1 MTVSDPIAD
10 MLTRIRNAHM
20 ARHEVLL
27 VPASKTKLAIAQL
40 LKEQRFIQDFDTV
53 RSATPQ
59 RVLRIRLAYGARGE
73 PAIQGL
79 RRISRP
85 GLRVYVQK
93 EEIPRVFGGL
103 GVAIVSTSQGIMP
116 GREARRRKIGGEL
129 LCYVW

>member
-20 ARHEVLL
+20 ARHEALL

-73 PAIQGL
+73 PAIRGL

-116 GREARRRKIGGEL
+116 GLEARRRKIGGEL